1 MQIVSGPVGRDVAR
15 YEALPSAQVVA
26 HMDRFLAWFERTR
39 PTGGAIAAATVNG
52 IARAALVHLW
62 FESIH
67 LVEDGNGRP
76 GRALADMALAQNL
89 HAQDPQAS
97 QAVVRDATDKAQCRW
112 RAAQSQ
118 TNERQRKV
126 LARLLEAGHVGS
138 GGGFV

>member
-1 MQIVSGPVGRDVAR
+1 
-15 YEALPSAQVVA
+15 
-26 HMDRFLAWFERTR
+26 
-39 PTGGAIAAATVNG
+39 VNG

-97 QAVVRDATDKAQCRW
+97 QAVVRDATDKAQCRL
-112 RAAQSQ
+112 RTAQSQ

-138 GGGFV
+138 GGGFELAAGTQALMR